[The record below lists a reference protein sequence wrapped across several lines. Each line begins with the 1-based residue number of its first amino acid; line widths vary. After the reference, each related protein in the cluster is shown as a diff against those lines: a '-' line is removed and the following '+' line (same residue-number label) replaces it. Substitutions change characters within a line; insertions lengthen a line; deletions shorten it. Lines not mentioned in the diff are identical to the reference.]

1 MLKRYLDDAACTLW
15 NDLFSSTC
23 RVVVTGHLGP
33 DGDAMGSSLAL
44 AFWLKSCGCQVS
56 VVMPNLYP
64 GFLSWLPGADEVIN
78 AQMDSSRAAT
88 LISQA
93 DVVLCADYGC
103 YGRNESLDA
112 MIANSQ
118 AEIVVIDHH
127 LNPDIQARLL
137 ISDPSACATAEIV
150 YALLE
155 QLSDSSHP
163 ISYDMSVC
171 IYCGMM
177 TDTGGFTYNSSRP
190 EIFYIISRLLEKG
203 IDKDRIYRNVYYNN
217 TVERMRLMGYI
228 LNNNM
233 VYLPE
238 YHTAYYT
245 LNSQEMKKY
254 LFKKGDAE
262 GWVNLPLE
270 IKDTR
275 LSISLR
281 EDTDTHSIHLS
292 LRSVDDFPCNR
303 MAAEFFNGG
312 GHLNAAGG
320 TLYCSMEE
328 AVIKVREAIAAYESL
343 LTSTHVTGD
352 GKENNR

>member
-15 NDLFSSTC
+15 KDLFSNTC

-64 GFLSWLPGADEVIN
+64 DFLSWLPGADEVIN

-228 LNNNM
+228 LNN
-233 VYLPE
+233 P
-238 YHTAYYT
+238 
-245 LNSQEMKKY
+245 
-254 LFKKGDAE
+254 
-262 GWVNLPLE
+262 
-270 IKDTR
+270 
-275 LSISLR
+275 
-281 EDTDTHSIHLS
+281 
-292 LRSVDDFPCNR
+292 
-303 MAAEFFNGG
+303 
-312 GHLNAAGG
+312 
-320 TLYCSMEE
+320 
-328 AVIKVREAIAAYESL
+328 
-343 LTSTHVTGD
+343 
-352 GKENNR
+352 